1 MNNPRRYEDDLF
13 TEVGSKISSENVE
26 RMQQTDPSRAKFLSS
41 LVKHKKLQLG
51 GRRTKILNNNKN
63 NNKKKYRSRSSSRRI
78 YGKKNRKSMKR
89 E

>member
-51 GRRTKILNNNKN
+51 GRRTKNSN

>member
-51 GRRTKILNNNKN
+51 GRRTKISN
-63 NNKKKYRSRSSSRRI
+63 NNKKKYRSRSSSRRR
-78 YGKKNRKSMKR
+78 YGKKSRKSMKR